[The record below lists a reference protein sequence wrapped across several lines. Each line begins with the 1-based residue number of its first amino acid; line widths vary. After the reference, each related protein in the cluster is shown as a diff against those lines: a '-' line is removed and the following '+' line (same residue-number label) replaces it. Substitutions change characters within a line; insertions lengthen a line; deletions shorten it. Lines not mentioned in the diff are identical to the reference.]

1 MNYNELLQVTIFL
14 FICLYFLRIYYKRSK
29 NEDFSDESAFSFILR
44 FRASVFLIVASIIC
58 ILKIIVE
65 IIKIMR
71 SD

>member
-1 MNYNELLQVTIFL
+1 MIVVFKLKITTI
-14 FICLYFLRIYYKRSK
+14 
-29 NEDFSDESAFSFILR
+29 FILR